1 MKLKHLC
8 MAIVAM
14 AAFTACSDDNN
25 EQPKPQPGEG
35 VGKFEGIVF
44 ATSIPNA
51 DGSSGAAY
59 LQGIPK
65 LTTNPVDNS
74 KGLPTGFGTAPIV
87 APSGSVY
94 SLPDYMGNS
103 RAVIVRYVP
112 NAKGEL
118 VEKGKLQ
125 ISAGAQACNVVE
137 VNAEKAYVS
146 CQGTGKIVVFNP
158 TTMKQVKEIDL
169 NSYAQKG
176 LNVAPAT
183 MIVRDADLFVGLSQ
197 RDAKWM
203 PTKASAELVV
213 IDTKTDEVKKHI
225 TNTTLGLSTAT
236 RPIDPKS
243 IFMDE
248 NKDIYV
254 NCIGSFGMN
263 PQLPGG
269 IIRIKNGS
277 TDIDP
282 DYSFKFNEVKV
293 EGLEGGYG
301 TFLGTVCYMA
311 KGKLYGYINA
321 PQLDPG
327 AKNMYLTI
335 AYCPVE
341 IDLYNKTITKI
352 EGVGYSN
359 PHACAVAKYGDKVV
373 FGVTNKTQSGFFSY
387 DPATKKAEGPI
398 LKVTGNPL
406 FFYNY
411 GVK

>member
-1 MKLKHLC
+1 MKMKQLC
-8 MAIVAM
+8 MAVVAM
-14 AAFTACSDDNN
+14 AAMSACGDDNK
-25 EQPKPQPGEG
+25 EQPTPQPGEG
-35 VGKFEGIVF
+35 GKFEGIVF

-65 LTTNPVDNS
+65 LTANTIDNS
-74 KGLPTGFGTAPIV
+74 KGRPTGFGTTPIV
-87 APSGSVY
+87 APSGNVY

-103 RAVIVRYVP
+103 RSAIVRYVP
-112 NAKGEL
+112 NANGEL
-118 VEKGKLQ
+118 VEKGKLELT
-125 ISAGAQACNVVE
+125 AGAQACNVVE

-169 NSYAQKG
+169 NAYAQAG
-176 LNVAPAT
+176 MNVAPSA

-213 IDTKTDEVKKHI
+213 IDTKTDVVKKHI

-236 RPIDPKS
+236 RPIDPQS

-248 NKDIYV
+248 NKDIYI

-263 PQLPGG
+263 SDFPGG
-269 IIRIKNGS
+269 IVRIKNG
-277 TDIDP
+277 TMEIDP
-282 DYSFKFNEVKV
+282 DYSFKFSEVKV
-293 EGLEGGYG
+293 SGLVGDYG
-301 TFLGTVCYMA
+301 KFLGTVCYMA
-311 KGKLYGYINA
+311 GGKLYAYINA
-321 PQLDPG
+321 PQLDPDS
-327 AKNMYLTI
+327 KNPYLTI

-352 EGVGYSN
+352 EGLGYSN
-359 PHACAVAKYGDKVV
+359 PHACAVAKYGNKVV
-373 FGVTNKTQSGFFSY
+373 YGLSNKTEHGFFSY
-387 DPATKKAEGPI
+387 DPATKKVEGPI

-406 FFYNY
+406 FFYSY
-411 GVK
+411 GAK

>member
-1 MKLKHLC
+1 MKMKQLC
-8 MAIVAM
+8 MAVVAM
-14 AAFTACSDDNN
+14 AAMSACGDDNK
-25 EQPKPQPGEG
+25 EQPTPQPGEG
-35 VGKFEGIVF
+35 GKFEGIVF

-65 LTTNPVDNS
+65 LTANTIDNS
-74 KGLPTGFGTAPIV
+74 KGRPTGFGTTPIV
-87 APSGSVY
+87 APSGNVY

-103 RAVIVRYVP
+103 RSAIVRYVP
-112 NAKGEL
+112 NANGEL
-118 VEKGKLQ
+118 VEKGKLELT
-125 ISAGAQACNVVE
+125 AGAQACNVVE

-169 NSYAQKG
+169 NAYAQAG
-176 LNVAPAT
+176 MNVAPSA

-213 IDTKTDEVKKHI
+213 IDTKTDVVKKHI

-236 RPIDPKS
+236 RPIDPQS

-248 NKDIYV
+248 NKDIYI

-263 PQLPGG
+263 SDFPGG
-269 IIRIKNGS
+269 IVRIKNG
-277 TDIDP
+277 TMEIDP
-282 DYSFKFNEVKV
+282 DYSFKFSEVKV
-293 EGLEGGYG
+293 SGLVGDYG
-301 TFLGTVCYMA
+301 KFLGTVCYMA
-311 KGKLYGYINA
+311 GGKLYAYINA
-321 PQLDPG
+321 PQLDPDS
-327 AKNMYLTI
+327 KNPYLTI

-341 IDLYNKTITKI
+341 VDLYNKTITKI
-352 EGVGYSN
+352 EGLGYSN
-359 PHACAVAKYGDKVV
+359 PHACAVAKYGNKVV
-373 FGVTNKTQSGFFSY
+373 YGLSNKTEHGFFSY
-387 DPATKKAEGPI
+387 DPATKKVEGPI

-406 FFYNY
+406 FFYSY
-411 GVK
+411 GAK

>member
-1 MKLKHLC
+1 MKMKQLC

-14 AAFTACSDDNN
+14 AAMSACGDDNK
-25 EQPKPQPGEG
+25 EQPTPQPGEG
-35 VGKFEGIVF
+35 GKFEGIVF

-65 LTTNPVDNS
+65 LTANTIDNS
-74 KGLPTGFGTAPIV
+74 KGRPTGFGTTPIV
-87 APSGSVY
+87 APSGNVY

-103 RAVIVRYVP
+103 RSAIVRYVP
-112 NAKGEL
+112 NANGEL
-118 VEKGKLQ
+118 VEKGKLELT
-125 ISAGAQACNVVE
+125 AGAQACNVVE

-169 NSYAQKG
+169 NAYAQAG
-176 LNVAPAT
+176 MNVAPSA

-213 IDTKTDEVKKHI
+213 IDTKTDVVKKHI

-236 RPIDPKS
+236 RPIDPQS

-248 NKDIYV
+248 NKDIYI

-263 PQLPGG
+263 SDFPGG
-269 IIRIKNGS
+269 IVRIKNG
-277 TDIDP
+277 TMEIDP
-282 DYSFKFNEVKV
+282 DYSFKFSEVKV
-293 EGLEGGYG
+293 SGLVGDYG
-301 TFLGTVCYMA
+301 KFLGTVCYMA
-311 KGKLYGYINA
+311 GGKLYAYINA
-321 PQLDPG
+321 PQLDPDS
-327 AKNMYLTI
+327 KNPYLTI

-352 EGVGYSN
+352 EGLGYSN
-359 PHACAVAKYGDKVV
+359 PHACAVAKYGNKVV
-373 FGVTNKTQSGFFSY
+373 YGLSNKTEHGFFSY
-387 DPATKKAEGPI
+387 DPATKKVEGPI

-406 FFYNY
+406 FFYSY
-411 GVK
+411 GAK

>member
-1 MKLKHLC
+1 MKLKQLC

-14 AAFTACSDDNN
+14 AAMSACGDDNK
-25 EQPKPQPGEG
+25 EQPTPQPGEG
-35 VGKFEGIVF
+35 GKFEGIVF
-44 ATSIPNA
+44 ATSITNA

-65 LTTNPVDNS
+65 LTANTIDNS
-74 KGLPTGFGTAPIV
+74 KGRPTGFGTTPIV
-87 APSGSVY
+87 APSGNVY

-103 RAVIVRYVP
+103 RSAIVRYVP
-112 NAKGEL
+112 NANGEL
-118 VEKGKLQ
+118 VEKGKLELT
-125 ISAGAQACNVVE
+125 AGAQACNVVE

-169 NSYAQKG
+169 NAYAQAG
-176 LNVAPAT
+176 MNVAPSA

-213 IDTKTDEVKKHI
+213 IDTKTDAVKKHI

-248 NKDIYV
+248 NKDIYI

-263 PQLPGG
+263 PEFPGG
-269 IIRIKNGS
+269 IVRIKNG
-277 TDIDP
+277 TMDIDP
-282 DYSFKFNEVKV
+282 DYLFKFSEVKV
-293 EGLEGGYG
+293 SGLVGDYG
-301 TFLGTVCYMA
+301 KFLGTVCYMA
-311 KGKLYGYINA
+311 GGKLYAYINA
-321 PQLDPG
+321 PQLDPDS
-327 AKNMYLTI
+327 KNPYLTI

-341 IDLYNKTITKI
+341 VDLYNKTITKI
-352 EGVGYSN
+352 EGLGYSN
-359 PHACAVAKYGDKVV
+359 PHACAVAKYGNKVV
-373 FGVTNKTQSGFFSY
+373 YGLSNKTEHGFFSY
-387 DPATKKAEGPI
+387 DPATKKVEGPI

-406 FFYNY
+406 FFYSY

>member
-1 MKLKHLC
+1 MKMKQLC

-14 AAFTACSDDNN
+14 AAMAACGDDNK
-25 EQPKPQPGEG
+25 EQPTPQPGEG
-35 VGKFEGIVF
+35 GKFEGIVF

-65 LTTNPVDNS
+65 LTANTIDNS
-74 KGLPTGFGTAPIV
+74 KGRPTGFGTTPIV
-87 APSGSVY
+87 APSGNVY

-103 RAVIVRYVP
+103 RSAIVRYVP
-112 NAKGEL
+112 NANGEL
-118 VEKGKLQ
+118 VEKGKLELT
-125 ISAGAQACNVVE
+125 AGAQACNVVE

-169 NSYAQKG
+169 NAYAQAG
-176 LNVAPAT
+176 MNVAPSA

-213 IDTKTDEVKKHI
+213 IDTKTDVVKKHI

-236 RPIDPKS
+236 RPIDPQS

-248 NKDIYV
+248 NKDIYI

-263 PQLPGG
+263 SDFPGG
-269 IIRIKNGS
+269 IVRIKNG
-277 TDIDP
+277 TMEIDP
-282 DYSFKFNEVKV
+282 DYSFKFSEVKV
-293 EGLEGGYG
+293 SGLVGDYG
-301 TFLGTVCYMA
+301 KFLGTVCYMA
-311 KGKLYGYINA
+311 GGKLYAYINA
-321 PQLDPG
+321 PQLDPDS
-327 AKNMYLTI
+327 KNPYLTI

-352 EGVGYSN
+352 EGLGYSN
-359 PHACAVAKYGDKVV
+359 PHACAVAKYGNKVV
-373 FGVTNKTQSGFFSY
+373 YGLSNKTEHGFFSY
-387 DPATKKAEGPI
+387 DPATKKVEGPI

-406 FFYNY
+406 FFYSY
-411 GVK
+411 GAK

>member
-1 MKLKHLC
+1 MKMKQLC

-14 AAFTACSDDNN
+14 AAMSACGDDNK
-25 EQPKPQPGEG
+25 EQPTPQPGEG
-35 VGKFEGIVF
+35 GKFEGIVF

-65 LTTNPVDNS
+65 LTANTIDNS
-74 KGLPTGFGTAPIV
+74 KGRPTGFGTTPIV
-87 APSGSVY
+87 APCGNVY

-103 RAVIVRYVP
+103 RSAIVRYVP
-112 NAKGEL
+112 NANGEL
-118 VEKGKLQ
+118 VEKGKLELT
-125 ISAGAQACNVVE
+125 AGAQACNVVE

-169 NSYAQKG
+169 NAYAQAG
-176 LNVAPAT
+176 MNVAPSA

-213 IDTKTDEVKKHI
+213 IDTKTDAVKKHI

-236 RPIDPKS
+236 RPIDPQS

-254 NCIGSFGMN
+254 NCIGSFGMDSDF
-263 PQLPGG
+263 PGG
-269 IIRIKNGS
+269 IVRIKNG
-277 TDIDP
+277 TMEIDP
-282 DYSFKFNEVKV
+282 DYSFKFSEVKV
-293 EGLEGGYG
+293 LGLVGDYG
-301 TFLGTVCYMA
+301 KFLGTVCYMA
-311 KGKLYGYINA
+311 GGKLYAYINA
-321 PQLDPG
+321 PQLDPDS
-327 AKNMYLTI
+327 KNPYLTI

-341 IDLYNKTITKI
+341 VDLYNKTITKI
-352 EGVGYSN
+352 EGLGYSN
-359 PHACAVAKYGDKVV
+359 PHACAVAKYGNKVV
-373 FGVTNKTQSGFFSY
+373 YGLSNKTEHGFFSY
-387 DPATKKAEGPI
+387 DPATKKVEGPI

-406 FFYNY
+406 FFYSY
-411 GVK
+411 GAK

>member
-1 MKLKHLC
+1 

-14 AAFTACSDDNN
+14 AAMSACGDDNK
-25 EQPKPQPGEG
+25 EQPTPQPGEG
-35 VGKFEGIVF
+35 GKFEGIVF

-65 LTTNPVDNS
+65 LTANTIDNS
-74 KGLPTGFGTAPIV
+74 KGRPTGFGTTPIV
-87 APSGSVY
+87 APSGNVY

-103 RAVIVRYVP
+103 RSAIVRYVP
-112 NAKGEL
+112 NANGEL
-118 VEKGKLQ
+118 VEKGKLELT
-125 ISAGAQACNVVE
+125 AGAQACNVVE

-169 NSYAQKG
+169 NAYAQAG
-176 LNVAPAT
+176 MNVAPSA

-213 IDTKTDEVKKHI
+213 IDTKTDVVKKHI

-254 NCIGSFGMN
+254 NCIGSFGLN
-263 PQLPGG
+263 SDFPGG
-269 IIRIKNGS
+269 IVRIKNG
-277 TDIDP
+277 TMEIDP

-293 EGLEGGYG
+293 SGLVGDYG
-301 TFLGTVCYMA
+301 KFLGTVCYMA
-311 KGKLYGYINA
+311 GGKLYAYINA
-321 PQLDPG
+321 PQLDPDS
-327 AKNMYLTI
+327 KNPYLTI

-341 IDLYNKTITKI
+341 VDLYNKTITKI
-352 EGVGYSN
+352 EGLGYSN
-359 PHACAVAKYGDKVV
+359 PHACAVAKYGNKVV
-373 FGVTNKTQSGFFSY
+373 YGLSNKTEHGFFSY
-387 DPATKKAEGPI
+387 DPATKKVEGPI

-406 FFYNY
+406 FFYSY
-411 GVK
+411 GAK

>member
-1 MKLKHLC
+1 MKLKQLC

-14 AAFTACSDDNN
+14 AAMSACGDDNK
-25 EQPKPQPGEG
+25 EQPTPQPGEG
-35 VGKFEGIVF
+35 GKFEGIVF
-44 ATSIPNA
+44 ATSITNA

-65 LTTNPVDNS
+65 LTANTIDNS
-74 KGLPTGFGTAPIV
+74 KGRPTGFGTTPIV
-87 APSGSVY
+87 APSGNVY

-103 RAVIVRYVP
+103 RSAIVRYVP
-112 NAKGEL
+112 NANGEL
-118 VEKGKLQ
+118 VEKGKLELT
-125 ISAGAQACNVVE
+125 AGAQACNVVE

-169 NSYAQKG
+169 NAYAQAG
-176 LNVAPAT
+176 MNVAPSA

-213 IDTKTDEVKKHI
+213 IDTKTDVVKKHI

-248 NKDIYV
+248 NKDIYI

-263 PQLPGG
+263 PEFPGG
-269 IIRIKNGS
+269 IIRIKNG
-277 TDIDP
+277 TMEIDP
-282 DYSFKFNEVKV
+282 DYSFKFSEVKV
-293 EGLEGGYG
+293 SGLVGDYG
-301 TFLGTVCYMA
+301 KFLGTVCYMA
-311 KGKLYGYINA
+311 GGKLYAYINA
-321 PQLDPG
+321 PQLDPDS
-327 AKNMYLTI
+327 KNPYLTI

-341 IDLYNKTITKI
+341 VDLYNKTITKI
-352 EGVGYSN
+352 EGLGYSN
-359 PHACAVAKYGDKVV
+359 PHACAVAKYGNKVV
-373 FGVTNKTQSGFFSY
+373 YGLSNKTEHGFFSY
-387 DPATKKAEGPI
+387 DPATKKVEGPI

-406 FFYNY
+406 FFYSY
-411 GVK
+411 GAK

>member
-25 EQPKPQPGEG
+25 EQPKPQPDEG

-74 KGLPTGFGTAPIV
+74 KGLPTGFGTTPIV

-103 RAVIVRYVP
+103 RAAIVRYVP

-137 VNAEKAYVS
+137 ANADKAYVS

-197 RDAKWM
+197 RDANWM

-254 NCIGSFGMN
+254 NCIGGFGMN

-301 TFLGTVCYMA
+301 TFLGTVCYMT
-311 KGKLYGYINA
+311 KGKLYAYINA
-321 PQLDPG
+321 PQLDPN
-327 AKNMYLTI
+327 AKNPYLTI

-387 DPATKKAEGPI
+387 DPVTKKAEGPI

>member
-1 MKLKHLC
+1 MKMKQLC

-14 AAFTACSDDNN
+14 AAMSACGDDNK
-25 EQPKPQPGEG
+25 EQPTPQPGEG
-35 VGKFEGIVF
+35 GKFEGIVF

-65 LTTNPVDNS
+65 LTANTIDNS
-74 KGLPTGFGTAPIV
+74 KGRPTGFGTTPII
-87 APSGSVY
+87 APSGNVY

-103 RAVIVRYVP
+103 RSAIVRYVP
-112 NAKGEL
+112 NANGEL
-118 VEKGKLQ
+118 VEKGKLELT
-125 ISAGAQACNVVE
+125 AGAQACNVVE

-169 NSYAQKG
+169 NAYAQAG
-176 LNVAPAT
+176 MNVAPSA

-213 IDTKTDEVKKHI
+213 IDTKTDAVKKHI
-225 TNTTLGLSTAT
+225 VNTTLGLSTAT

-263 PQLPGG
+263 PEFPGG
-269 IIRIKNGS
+269 IIRIKNG
-277 TDIDP
+277 TMEIDP
-282 DYSFKFNEVKV
+282 DYSFKFSEVKV
-293 EGLEGGYG
+293 SGLVGDYG
-301 TFLGTVCYMA
+301 KFLGTVCYMA
-311 KGKLYGYINA
+311 GGKLYAYINA
-321 PQLDPG
+321 PQLDPDS
-327 AKNMYLTI
+327 KNPYLTI

-341 IDLYNKTITKI
+341 VDLYNKTITKI
-352 EGVGYSN
+352 EGLGYSN
-359 PHACAVAKYGDKVV
+359 PHACAVAKYGNKVV
-373 FGVTNKTQSGFFSY
+373 YGLSNKTEHGFFSY
-387 DPATKKAEGPI
+387 DPATKKVEGPI

-406 FFYNY
+406 FFYSY
-411 GVK
+411 GAK

>member
-1 MKLKHLC
+1 
-8 MAIVAM
+8 M
-14 AAFTACSDDNN
+14 AAMSACGDDNK
-25 EQPKPQPGEG
+25 EQPTPQPGEG
-35 VGKFEGIVF
+35 GKFEGIVF

-65 LTTNPVDNS
+65 LTANTIDNS
-74 KGLPTGFGTAPIV
+74 KGRPTGFGTTPIV
-87 APSGSVY
+87 APSGNVY

-103 RAVIVRYVP
+103 RSAIVRYVP
-112 NAKGEL
+112 NANGEL
-118 VEKGKLQ
+118 VEKGKLELT
-125 ISAGAQACNVVE
+125 AGAQACNVVE

-169 NSYAQKG
+169 NAYAQAG
-176 LNVAPAT
+176 MNVAPSA

-213 IDTKTDEVKKHI
+213 IDTKTDVVKKHI

-236 RPIDPKS
+236 RPIDPQS

-254 NCIGSFGMN
+254 NCIGSFGMDSDF
-263 PQLPGG
+263 PGG
-269 IIRIKNGS
+269 IVRIKNG
-277 TDIDP
+277 TMEIDP
-282 DYSFKFNEVKV
+282 DYSFKFSEVKV
-293 EGLEGGYG
+293 SGLVGDYG
-301 TFLGTVCYMA
+301 KFLGTVCYMA
-311 KGKLYGYINA
+311 GGKLYAYINA
-321 PQLDPG
+321 PQLDPDS
-327 AKNMYLTI
+327 KNPYLTI

-341 IDLYNKTITKI
+341 VDLYNKTITKI
-352 EGVGYSN
+352 EGLGYSN
-359 PHACAVAKYGDKVV
+359 PHACAVAKYGNKVV
-373 FGVTNKTQSGFFSY
+373 YGLSNKTEHGFFSY
-387 DPATKKAEGPI
+387 DPATKKVEGPI

-406 FFYNY
+406 FFYSY
-411 GVK
+411 GAK

>member
-1 MKLKHLC
+1 
-8 MAIVAM
+8 M
-14 AAFTACSDDNN
+14 AAMSACGDDNK
-25 EQPKPQPGEG
+25 EQPTPQPGEG
-35 VGKFEGIVF
+35 GKFEGIVF

-65 LTTNPVDNS
+65 LTANTIDNS
-74 KGLPTGFGTAPIV
+74 KGRPTGFGTTPIV
-87 APSGSVY
+87 APSGNVY

-103 RAVIVRYVP
+103 RSAIVRYVP
-112 NAKGEL
+112 NANGEL
-118 VEKGKLQ
+118 VEKGKLELT
-125 ISAGAQACNVVE
+125 AGAQACNVVE

-169 NSYAQKG
+169 NAYAQAG
-176 LNVAPAT
+176 MNVAPSA

-213 IDTKTDEVKKHI
+213 IDTKTDVVKKHI

-236 RPIDPKS
+236 RPIDPQS

-248 NKDIYV
+248 NKDIYI

-263 PQLPGG
+263 SDFPGG
-269 IIRIKNGS
+269 IVRIKNG
-277 TDIDP
+277 TMEIDP
-282 DYSFKFNEVKV
+282 DYSFKFSEVKV
-293 EGLEGGYG
+293 SGLVGDYG
-301 TFLGTVCYMA
+301 KFLGTVCYMA
-311 KGKLYGYINA
+311 GGKLYAYINA
-321 PQLDPG
+321 PQLDPDS
-327 AKNMYLTI
+327 KNPYLTI

-352 EGVGYSN
+352 EGLGYSN
-359 PHACAVAKYGDKVV
+359 PHACAVAKYGNKVV
-373 FGVTNKTQSGFFSY
+373 YGLSNKTEHGFFSY
-387 DPATKKAEGPI
+387 DPATKKVEGPI

-406 FFYNY
+406 FFYSY
-411 GVK
+411 GAK

>member
-1 MKLKHLC
+1 
-8 MAIVAM
+8 MAAM
-14 AAFTACSDDNN
+14 AACGDDNK
-25 EQPKPQPGEG
+25 EQPTPQPGEG
-35 VGKFEGIVF
+35 GKFEGIVF

-65 LTTNPVDNS
+65 LTANTIDNS
-74 KGLPTGFGTAPIV
+74 KGRPTGFGTTPIV
-87 APSGSVY
+87 APSGNVY

-103 RAVIVRYVP
+103 RSAIVRYVP
-112 NAKGEL
+112 NANGEL
-118 VEKGKLQ
+118 VEKGKLELT
-125 ISAGAQACNVVE
+125 AGAQACNVVE

-169 NSYAQKG
+169 NAYAQAG
-176 LNVAPAT
+176 MNVAPSA

-213 IDTKTDEVKKHI
+213 IDTKTDVVKKHI

-236 RPIDPKS
+236 RPIDPQS

-248 NKDIYV
+248 NKDIYI

-263 PQLPGG
+263 SDFPGG
-269 IIRIKNGS
+269 IVRIKNG
-277 TDIDP
+277 TMEIDP
-282 DYSFKFNEVKV
+282 DYSFKFSEVKV
-293 EGLEGGYG
+293 SGLVGDYG
-301 TFLGTVCYMA
+301 KFLGTVCYMA
-311 KGKLYGYINA
+311 GGKLYAYINA
-321 PQLDPG
+321 PQLDPDS
-327 AKNMYLTI
+327 KNPYLTI

-352 EGVGYSN
+352 EGLGYSN
-359 PHACAVAKYGDKVV
+359 PHACAVAKYGNKVV
-373 FGVTNKTQSGFFSY
+373 YGLSNKTEHGFFSY
-387 DPATKKAEGPI
+387 DPATKKVEGPI

-406 FFYNY
+406 FFYSY
-411 GVK
+411 GAK

>member
-1 MKLKHLC
+1 MKMKQLC
-8 MAIVAM
+8 MAIIAM
-14 AAFTACSDDNN
+14 AAMAACGDDNK
-25 EQPKPQPGEG
+25 EQPTPQPGEG
-35 VGKFEGIVF
+35 GKFEGIVF

-65 LTTNPVDNS
+65 LTANTIDNS
-74 KGLPTGFGTAPIV
+74 KGRPTGFGTTPII
-87 APSGSVY
+87 APSGNVY

-103 RAVIVRYVP
+103 RSAIVRYVP
-112 NAKGEL
+112 NANGEL
-118 VEKGKLQ
+118 VEKGKLELT
-125 ISAGAQACNVVE
+125 AGAQACNVVE

-169 NSYAQKG
+169 NAYAQAG
-176 LNVAPAT
+176 MNVAPSA

-213 IDTKTDEVKKHI
+213 IDTKTDAVKKHI
-225 TNTTLGLSTAT
+225 VNTTLGLSTAT

-263 PQLPGG
+263 PEFPGG
-269 IIRIKNGS
+269 IIRIKNG
-277 TDIDP
+277 TMEIDP
-282 DYSFKFNEVKV
+282 DYSFKFSEVKV
-293 EGLEGGYG
+293 SGLVGDYG
-301 TFLGTVCYMA
+301 KFLGTVCYMA
-311 KGKLYGYINA
+311 GGKLYAYINA
-321 PQLDPG
+321 PQLDPDS
-327 AKNMYLTI
+327 KNPYLTI

-341 IDLYNKTITKI
+341 VDLYNKTITKI
-352 EGVGYSN
+352 EGLGYSN
-359 PHACAVAKYGDKVV
+359 PHACAVAKYGNKVV
-373 FGVTNKTQSGFFSY
+373 YGLSNKTEHGFFSY
-387 DPATKKAEGPI
+387 DPATKKVEGPI

-406 FFYNY
+406 FFYSY
-411 GVK
+411 GAK

>member
-1 MKLKHLC
+1 MKMKQLC

-14 AAFTACSDDNN
+14 AAMSACGDDNK
-25 EQPKPQPGEG
+25 EQPTPQPGEG
-35 VGKFEGIVF
+35 GKFEGIVF

-65 LTTNPVDNS
+65 LTANTIDNS
-74 KGLPTGFGTAPIV
+74 KGRPTGFGTTPIV
-87 APSGSVY
+87 APSGNVY

-103 RAVIVRYVP
+103 RSAIVRYVP
-112 NAKGEL
+112 NANGEL
-118 VEKGKLQ
+118 VEKGKLELT
-125 ISAGAQACNVVE
+125 AGAQACNVVE

-169 NSYAQKG
+169 NAYAQAG
-176 LNVAPAT
+176 MNVAPSA

-213 IDTKTDEVKKHI
+213 IDTKTDVVKKHI

-236 RPIDPKS
+236 RPIDPQS

-254 NCIGSFGMN
+254 NCIGSFGMDSDF
-263 PQLPGG
+263 PGG
-269 IIRIKNGS
+269 IVRIKNG
-277 TDIDP
+277 TMDIDP
-282 DYSFKFNEVKV
+282 DYLFKFSEVKV
-293 EGLEGGYG
+293 SGLVGDYG
-301 TFLGTVCYMA
+301 KFLGTVCYMA
-311 KGKLYGYINA
+311 GGKLYAYINA
-321 PQLDPG
+321 PQLDPDS
-327 AKNMYLTI
+327 KNPYLTI

-341 IDLYNKTITKI
+341 VDLYNKTITKI
-352 EGVGYSN
+352 EGLGYSN

-373 FGVTNKTQSGFFSY
+373 YGLSNKTEHGFFSY
-387 DPATKKAEGPI
+387 DPATKKVEGPI

-406 FFYNY
+406 FFYSY
-411 GVK
+411 GAK

>member
-1 MKLKHLC
+1 MKMKQLC

-14 AAFTACSDDNN
+14 AAMAACGDDNK
-25 EQPKPQPGEG
+25 EQPTPQPGEG
-35 VGKFEGIVF
+35 GKFEGIVF

-65 LTTNPVDNS
+65 LTANTIDNS
-74 KGLPTGFGTAPIV
+74 KGRPTGFGTTPIV
-87 APSGSVY
+87 APSGNVY

-103 RAVIVRYVP
+103 RSAIVRYVP
-112 NAKGEL
+112 NANGEL
-118 VEKGKLQ
+118 VEKGKLELT
-125 ISAGAQACNVVE
+125 AGAQACNVVE

-169 NSYAQKG
+169 NAYAQAG
-176 LNVAPAT
+176 MNVAPSA

-213 IDTKTDEVKKHI
+213 IDTKTDVVKKHI

-236 RPIDPKS
+236 RPIDPQS

-254 NCIGSFGMN
+254 NCIGSFGMDSDF
-263 PQLPGG
+263 PGG
-269 IIRIKNGS
+269 IVRIKNG
-277 TDIDP
+277 TMEIDP
-282 DYSFKFNEVKV
+282 DYSFEFSEVKV
-293 EGLEGGYG
+293 SGLVGDYG
-301 TFLGTVCYMA
+301 KFLGTVCYMA
-311 KGKLYGYINA
+311 GGKLYAYINA
-321 PQLDPG
+321 PQLDPDS
-327 AKNMYLTI
+327 KNPYLTI

-341 IDLYNKTITKI
+341 VDLYNKTITKI
-352 EGVGYSN
+352 EGLGYSN
-359 PHACAVAKYGDKVV
+359 PHACAVAKYGNKVV
-373 FGVTNKTQSGFFSY
+373 YGLSNKTEHGFFSY
-387 DPATKKAEGPI
+387 DPATKKVEGPI

-406 FFYNY
+406 FFYSY
-411 GVK
+411 GAK

>member
-1 MKLKHLC
+1 MKLKQLC

-14 AAFTACSDDNN
+14 AAMSACGDDNK
-25 EQPKPQPGEG
+25 EQPTPQPGEG
-35 VGKFEGIVF
+35 GKFEGIVF

-65 LTTNPVDNS
+65 LTANPVDNS

-87 APSGSVY
+87 TPSGSVY

-103 RAVIVRYVP
+103 RAAIVRYVP

-137 VNAEKAYVS
+137 VNAEKAYAS

-158 TTMKQVKEIDL
+158 TTMKEVKEIDL
-169 NSYAQKG
+169 NAYAQAG
-176 LNVAPAT
+176 MNVAPSA

-213 IDTKTDEVKKHI
+213 IDTKTDAVKKHI
-225 TNTTLGLSTAT
+225 VNETLGLSTAT

-248 NKDIYV
+248 NKDIYI

-263 PQLPGG
+263 PNFPGG
-269 IIRIKNGS
+269 IIRIKNG
-277 TDIDP
+277 TMEIDP
-282 DYSFKFNEVKV
+282 DYSFKFSEVKV
-293 EGLEGGYG
+293 SGLVGDYG
-301 TFLGTVCYMA
+301 KFLGTVCYMA
-311 KGKLYGYINA
+311 GGKLYAYINA
-321 PQLDPG
+321 PQLDPN
-327 AKNMYLTI
+327 AKNPYLTI

-352 EGVGYSN
+352 EGLGYSN
-359 PHACAVAKYGDKVV
+359 PHACAVAKYGNKVV
-373 FGVTNKTQSGFFSY
+373 YGLSNTTEHGFFSY
-387 DPATKKAEGPI
+387 DPATKKVEGPI

-406 FFYNY
+406 FFYSY
-411 GVK
+411 GAK

>member
-1 MKLKHLC
+1 MKMKQLC

-14 AAFTACSDDNN
+14 AAMSACGDDNK
-25 EQPKPQPGEG
+25 EQPTPQPGEG
-35 VGKFEGIVF
+35 GKFEGIVF

-65 LTTNPVDNS
+65 LTANTIDNS
-74 KGLPTGFGTAPIV
+74 KGRPTGFGTTPIV
-87 APSGSVY
+87 APSGNVY

-103 RAVIVRYVP
+103 RSAIVRYVP
-112 NAKGEL
+112 NANGEL
-118 VEKGKLQ
+118 VEKGKLELT
-125 ISAGAQACNVVE
+125 AGAQACNVVE
-137 VNAEKAYVS
+137 VNAEKAYAS

-158 TTMKQVKEIDL
+158 TTMKEVKEIDL
-169 NSYAQKG
+169 NAYAQAG
-176 LNVAPAT
+176 MNVAPSA

-213 IDTKTDEVKKHI
+213 IDTKTDAVKKHI

-248 NKDIYV
+248 NKDIYI

-263 PQLPGG
+263 PEFPGG
-269 IIRIKNGS
+269 IIRIKNG
-277 TDIDP
+277 TMEIDP
-282 DYSFKFNEVKV
+282 DYSFKFSEVKV
-293 EGLEGGYG
+293 SGLVGDYG
-301 TFLGTVCYMA
+301 KFLGTVCYMA
-311 KGKLYGYINA
+311 GGKLYAYINA
-321 PQLDPG
+321 PQLDPDS
-327 AKNMYLTI
+327 KNPYLTI

-341 IDLYNKTITKI
+341 VDLYNKTITKI
-352 EGVGYSN
+352 EGLGYSN
-359 PHACAVAKYGDKVV
+359 PHACAVAKYGNKVV
-373 FGVTNKTQSGFFSY
+373 YGLSNKTEHGFFSY
-387 DPATKKAEGPI
+387 DPATKKVEGPI

-406 FFYNY
+406 FFYSY
-411 GVK
+411 GAK

>member
-1 MKLKHLC
+1 MKLKQLC

-14 AAFTACSDDNN
+14 AAMSACGDDNK
-25 EQPKPQPGEG
+25 EQPTPQPGEG
-35 VGKFEGIVF
+35 GKFEGIVF
-44 ATSIPNA
+44 ATSITNA
-51 DGSSGAAY
+51 EGSSGAAY

-65 LTTNPVDNS
+65 LTANTIDNS
-74 KGLPTGFGTAPIV
+74 KGRPTGFGTTPIV
-87 APSGSVY
+87 APSGNVY

-103 RAVIVRYVP
+103 RSAIVRYVP
-112 NAKGEL
+112 NANGEL
-118 VEKGKLQ
+118 VEKGKLELT
-125 ISAGAQACNVVE
+125 AGAQACNVVE
-137 VNAEKAYVS
+137 VNAEKAYAS

-158 TTMKQVKEIDL
+158 TTMKEVKEIDL
-169 NSYAQKG
+169 NAYAQAG
-176 LNVAPAT
+176 MNVAPSA

-213 IDTKTDEVKKHI
+213 IDTKTDVVKKHI

-248 NKDIYV
+248 NKDIYI

-293 EGLEGGYG
+293 SGLVGDYG
-301 TFLGTVCYMA
+301 KFLGTVCYMA
-311 KGKLYGYINA
+311 GGKLYAYINA
-321 PQLDPG
+321 PQLDPDS
-327 AKNMYLTI
+327 KNPYLTI

-341 IDLYNKTITKI
+341 VDLYNKTITKI
-352 EGVGYSN
+352 EGLGYSN
-359 PHACAVAKYGDKVV
+359 PHACAVAKYGNKVV
-373 FGVTNKTQSGFFSY
+373 YGLSNTTEHGFFSY

-398 LKVTGNPL
+398 LKVTGNPI
-406 FFYNY
+406 FFYSY
-411 GVK
+411 GAK

>member
-1 MKLKHLC
+1 
-8 MAIVAM
+8 M

-25 EQPKPQPGEG
+25 EQPKPQPDEG

-65 LTTNPVDNS
+65 LTNNPVDNS
-74 KGLPTGFGTAPIV
+74 KGLPTGFGTTPIV
-87 APSGSVY
+87 TPSGSVY

-103 RAVIVRYVP
+103 RAAIVRYVP

-137 VNAEKAYVS
+137 ANADKAYVS

-197 RDAKWM
+197 RDANWM

-254 NCIGSFGMN
+254 NCIGGFGMN

-311 KGKLYGYINA
+311 KGKLYAYINA
-321 PQLDPG
+321 PQLDPN
-327 AKNMYLTI
+327 AKNPYLTI

-387 DPATKKAEGPI
+387 DPVTKKAEGPI

>member
-1 MKLKHLC
+1 

-14 AAFTACSDDNN
+14 AAMSACGDDNK
-25 EQPKPQPGEG
+25 EQPTPQPGEG
-35 VGKFEGIVF
+35 GKFEGIVF

-65 LTTNPVDNS
+65 LTANTIDNS
-74 KGLPTGFGTAPIV
+74 KGRPTGFGTTPIV
-87 APSGSVY
+87 APSGNVY

-103 RAVIVRYVP
+103 RSAIVRYVP
-112 NAKGEL
+112 NANGEL
-118 VEKGKLQ
+118 VEKGKLELT
-125 ISAGAQACNVVE
+125 AGAQACNVVE

-169 NSYAQKG
+169 NAYAQAG
-176 LNVAPAT
+176 MNVAPSA

-213 IDTKTDEVKKHI
+213 IDTKTDVVKKHI

-236 RPIDPKS
+236 RPIDPQS

-248 NKDIYV
+248 NKDIYI

-263 PQLPGG
+263 SDFPGG
-269 IIRIKNGS
+269 IVRIKNG
-277 TDIDP
+277 TMEIDP
-282 DYSFKFNEVKV
+282 DYSFKFSEVKV
-293 EGLEGGYG
+293 SGLVGDYG
-301 TFLGTVCYMA
+301 KFLGTVCYMA
-311 KGKLYGYINA
+311 GGKLYAYINA
-321 PQLDPG
+321 PQLDPDS
-327 AKNMYLTI
+327 KNPYLTI

-352 EGVGYSN
+352 EGLGYSN
-359 PHACAVAKYGDKVV
+359 PHACAVAKYGNKVV
-373 FGVTNKTQSGFFSY
+373 YGLSNKTEHGFFSY
-387 DPATKKAEGPI
+387 DPATKKVEGPI

-406 FFYNY
+406 FFYSY
-411 GVK
+411 GAK

>member
-1 MKLKHLC
+1 MKMKQLC
-8 MAIVAM
+8 MAVVAM
-14 AAFTACSDDNN
+14 AAMSACGDDNK
-25 EQPKPQPGEG
+25 EQPTPQPGEG
-35 VGKFEGIVF
+35 GKFEGIVF

-65 LTTNPVDNS
+65 LTANTIDNS
-74 KGLPTGFGTAPIV
+74 KGRPTGFGTTPIV
-87 APSGSVY
+87 APSGNVY

-103 RAVIVRYVP
+103 RSAIVRYVP
-112 NAKGEL
+112 NANGEL
-118 VEKGKLQ
+118 VEKGKLELT
-125 ISAGAQACNVVE
+125 AGAQACNVVE

-169 NSYAQKG
+169 NAYAQAG
-176 LNVAPAT
+176 MNVAPSA

-213 IDTKTDEVKKHI
+213 IDTKTDAVKKHI
-225 TNTTLGLSTAT
+225 VNTTLGLSTAT

-254 NCIGSFGMN
+254 NCIGSFGLN
-263 PQLPGG
+263 SDFPGG
-269 IIRIKNGS
+269 IVRIKNG
-277 TDIDP
+277 TMEIDP
-282 DYSFKFNEVKV
+282 DYSFKFSEVKV
-293 EGLEGGYG
+293 SGLVGDYG
-301 TFLGTVCYMA
+301 KFLGTVCYMA
-311 KGKLYGYINA
+311 GGKLYAYINA
-321 PQLDPG
+321 PQLDPDS
-327 AKNMYLTI
+327 KNPYLTI

-341 IDLYNKTITKI
+341 VDLYNKTITKI
-352 EGVGYSN
+352 EGLGYSN
-359 PHACAVAKYGDKVV
+359 PHACAVAKYGNKVV
-373 FGVTNKTQSGFFSY
+373 YGLSNKTEHGFFSY
-387 DPATKKAEGPI
+387 DPATKKVEGPI

-406 FFYNY
+406 FFYSY
-411 GVK
+411 GAK

>member
-25 EQPKPQPGEG
+25 EQPKPQPDEG

-65 LTTNPVDNS
+65 LTTNRVDNS
-74 KGLPTGFGTAPIV
+74 KGLPTGFGTTPIV

-103 RAVIVRYVP
+103 RAAIVRYVP

-137 VNAEKAYVS
+137 ANADKAYVS

-197 RDAKWM
+197 RDANWM

-254 NCIGSFGMN
+254 NCIGGFGMN

-311 KGKLYGYINA
+311 KGKLYAYINA
-321 PQLDPG
+321 PQLDPN
-327 AKNMYLTI
+327 AKNPYLTI

-387 DPATKKAEGPI
+387 DPVTKKAEGPI

>member
-1 MKLKHLC
+1 
-8 MAIVAM
+8 M
-14 AAFTACSDDNN
+14 AAMSACGDDNK
-25 EQPKPQPGEG
+25 EQPTPQPGEG
-35 VGKFEGIVF
+35 GKFEGIVF

-65 LTTNPVDNS
+65 LTANTIDNS
-74 KGLPTGFGTAPIV
+74 KGRPTGFGTTPIV
-87 APSGSVY
+87 APSGNVY

-103 RAVIVRYVP
+103 RSAIVRYVP
-112 NAKGEL
+112 NANGEL
-118 VEKGKLQ
+118 VEKGKLELT
-125 ISAGAQACNVVE
+125 AGAQACNVVE

-158 TTMKQVKEIDL
+158 TTMKQLKEIDL
-169 NSYAQKG
+169 NKYAQTG
-176 LNVAPAT
+176 MNVAPAS

-197 RDAKWM
+197 RDANWM
-203 PTKASAELVV
+203 PTKANVELVV
-213 IDTKTDEVKKHI
+213 VDTKTDAVKKHI

-248 NKDIYV
+248 NKDIYI

-263 PQLPGG
+263 PDFPGG
-269 IIRIKNGS
+269 IVRIKNG
-277 TDIDP
+277 TMEIDP
-282 DYSFKFNEVKV
+282 DYSFKFSEVKV
-293 EGLEGGYG
+293 SGLVGDYG
-301 TFLGTVCYMA
+301 KILGTVCYMA
-311 KGKLYGYINA
+311 AGKLYAYINA

-327 AKNMYLTI
+327 AANPYLTI

-352 EGVGYSN
+352 EGLGYSN

-373 FGVTNKTQSGFFSY
+373 YGLSNKTKRGFFSY
-387 DPATKKAEGPI
+387 DPATKKVEGPI

-406 FFYNY
+406 FL
-411 GVK
+411 

>member
-74 KGLPTGFGTAPIV
+74 KGLPTGFGTTPIV

-103 RAVIVRYVP
+103 RAAIVRYVP

-137 VNAEKAYVS
+137 ANAEKAYVS

-169 NSYAQKG
+169 NAYAQAG
-176 LNVAPAT
+176 MNVAPSA

-197 RDAKWM
+197 RDANWM
-203 PTKASAELVV
+203 PKKASAELVV

-254 NCIGSFGMN
+254 NCIGSFGLN
-263 PQLPGG
+263 SDFPGG
-269 IIRIKNGS
+269 IVRIKNG
-277 TDIDP
+277 TMEIDP

-293 EGLEGGYG
+293 SGLVGDYG
-301 TFLGTVCYMA
+301 KFLGTVCYMA
-311 KGKLYGYINA
+311 GGKLYAYINA
-321 PQLDPG
+321 PQLDPDS
-327 AKNMYLTI
+327 KNPYLTI

-341 IDLYNKTITKI
+341 VDLYNKTITKI
-352 EGVGYSN
+352 EGLGYSN
-359 PHACAVAKYGDKVV
+359 PHACAVAKYGNKVV
-373 FGVTNKTQSGFFSY
+373 YGLSNKTRHGFFSY
-387 DPATKKAEGPI
+387 DPATKKVEGPI

-406 FFYNY
+406 FFYSY
-411 GVK
+411 GAK

>member
-1 MKLKHLC
+1 

-14 AAFTACSDDNN
+14 AAMSACGDDNK
-25 EQPKPQPGEG
+25 EQPTPQPGEG
-35 VGKFEGIVF
+35 GKFEGIVF

-65 LTTNPVDNS
+65 LTANTIDNS
-74 KGLPTGFGTAPIV
+74 KGRPTGFGTTPIV
-87 APSGSVY
+87 APSGNVY

-103 RAVIVRYVP
+103 RSAIVRYVP
-112 NAKGEL
+112 NANGEL
-118 VEKGKLQ
+118 VEKGKLELT
-125 ISAGAQACNVVE
+125 AGAQACNVVE

-169 NSYAQKG
+169 NAYAQAG
-176 LNVAPAT
+176 MNVAPSA

-213 IDTKTDEVKKHI
+213 IDTKTDAVKKHI
-225 TNTTLGLSTAT
+225 VNTTLGLSTAT

-263 PQLPGG
+263 PEFPGG
-269 IIRIKNGS
+269 IIRIKNG
-277 TDIDP
+277 TMEIDP
-282 DYSFKFNEVKV
+282 DYSFKFSEVKV
-293 EGLEGGYG
+293 SGLVGDYG
-301 TFLGTVCYMA
+301 KFLGTVCYMA
-311 KGKLYGYINA
+311 GGKLYAYINA
-321 PQLDPG
+321 PQLDPDS
-327 AKNMYLTI
+327 KNPYLTI

-341 IDLYNKTITKI
+341 VDLYNKTITKI
-352 EGVGYSN
+352 EGLGYSN
-359 PHACAVAKYGDKVV
+359 PHACAVAKYGNKVV
-373 FGVTNKTQSGFFSY
+373 YGLSNKTEHGFFSY
-387 DPATKKAEGPI
+387 DPATKKVEGPI

-406 FFYNY
+406 FFYSY
-411 GVK
+411 GAK

>member
-25 EQPKPQPGEG
+25 EQPKPQPDEG

-65 LTTNPVDNS
+65 LTNNPVDNS
-74 KGLPTGFGTAPIV
+74 KGLPTGFGTTPIV
-87 APSGSVY
+87 TPSGSVY

-103 RAVIVRYVP
+103 RAAIVRYVP

-137 VNAEKAYVS
+137 ANADKAYVS

-197 RDAKWM
+197 RDANWM

-254 NCIGSFGMN
+254 NCIGGFGMN

-311 KGKLYGYINA
+311 KGKLYAYINA
-321 PQLDPG
+321 PQLDPN
-327 AKNMYLTI
+327 AKNPYLTI

-387 DPATKKAEGPI
+387 DPVTKKAEGPI

>member
-1 MKLKHLC
+1 MKMKQLC

-14 AAFTACSDDNN
+14 AAMSACGDDNK
-25 EQPKPQPGEG
+25 EQPTPQPGEG
-35 VGKFEGIVF
+35 GKFEGIVF

-65 LTTNPVDNS
+65 LTANTIDNS
-74 KGLPTGFGTAPIV
+74 KGRPTGFGTTPII
-87 APSGSVY
+87 APSGNVY

-103 RAVIVRYVP
+103 RSAIVRYVP
-112 NAKGEL
+112 NANGEL
-118 VEKGKLQ
+118 VEKGKLELT
-125 ISAGAQACNVVE
+125 AGAQACNVVE

-213 IDTKTDEVKKHI
+213 IDTKTDAVKKHI
-225 TNTTLGLSTAT
+225 VNTTLGLSTAT

-263 PQLPGG
+263 PEFPGG
-269 IIRIKNGS
+269 IIRIKNG
-277 TDIDP
+277 TMEIDP
-282 DYSFKFNEVKV
+282 DYSFKFSEVKV
-293 EGLEGGYG
+293 SGLVGDYG
-301 TFLGTVCYMA
+301 KFLGTVCYMA
-311 KGKLYGYINA
+311 GGKLYAYINA
-321 PQLDPG
+321 PQLDPDS
-327 AKNMYLTI
+327 KNPYLTI

-341 IDLYNKTITKI
+341 VDLYNKTITKI
-352 EGVGYSN
+352 EGLGYSN
-359 PHACAVAKYGDKVV
+359 PHACAVAKYGNKVV
-373 FGVTNKTQSGFFSY
+373 YGLSNKTEHGFFSY
-387 DPATKKAEGPI
+387 DPATKKVEGPI

-406 FFYNY
+406 FFYSY
-411 GVK
+411 GAK

>member
-25 EQPKPQPGEG
+25 EQPKPQPDEG

-74 KGLPTGFGTAPIV
+74 KGLPTGFGTTPIV

-103 RAVIVRYVP
+103 RAAIVRYVP

-137 VNAEKAYVS
+137 ANAEKAYVS

-254 NCIGSFGMN
+254 NCIGGFGMN

-311 KGKLYGYINA
+311 KGKLYAYINA
-321 PQLDPG
+321 PQLDPN
-327 AKNMYLTI
+327 AKNPYLTI

-387 DPATKKAEGPI
+387 DPVTKKAEGPI

>member
-1 MKLKHLC
+1 
-8 MAIVAM
+8 M

-25 EQPKPQPGEG
+25 EQPKPQPDEG

-74 KGLPTGFGTAPIV
+74 KGLPTGFGTTPIV

-103 RAVIVRYVP
+103 RAAIVRYVP

-137 VNAEKAYVS
+137 ANAEKAYVS

-197 RDAKWM
+197 RDANWM

-254 NCIGSFGMN
+254 NCIGGFGMN

-311 KGKLYGYINA
+311 KGKLYAYINA
-321 PQLDPG
+321 PQLDPN
-327 AKNMYLTI
+327 AKNPYLTI

-387 DPATKKAEGPI
+387 DPVTKKAEGPI

>member
-25 EQPKPQPGEG
+25 EQPKPQPDEG

-65 LTTNPVDNS
+65 LTANTIDNS
-74 KGLPTGFGTAPIV
+74 KGRPTGFGTTPIV
-87 APSGSVY
+87 APSGNVY

-103 RAVIVRYVP
+103 RSAIVRYVP
-112 NAKGEL
+112 NANGEL
-118 VEKGKLQ
+118 VEKGKLELT
-125 ISAGAQACNVVE
+125 AGAQACNVVE

-203 PTKASAELVV
+203 PTKASAKLVV
-213 IDTKTDEVKKHI
+213 IDTKTDAVKKHI
-225 TNTTLGLSTAT
+225 VNTTLGLSMAT
-236 RPIDPKS
+236 RPIDPQS

-248 NKDIYV
+248 NKDIYI

-263 PQLPGG
+263 PEFPGG
-269 IIRIKNGS
+269 IVRIKNG
-277 TDIDP
+277 TMDIDP
-282 DYSFKFNEVKV
+282 DYLFKFSEVKV
-293 EGLEGGYG
+293 SGLVGDYG
-301 TFLGTVCYMA
+301 KFLGTVCYMA
-311 KGKLYGYINA
+311 GGKLYAYINA
-321 PQLDPG
+321 PQLDPDS
-327 AKNMYLTI
+327 KNPYLTI

-341 IDLYNKTITKI
+341 VDLYNKTITKI
-352 EGVGYSN
+352 EGLGYSN
-359 PHACAVAKYGDKVV
+359 PHACAVAKYGNKVV
-373 FGVTNKTQSGFFSY
+373 YGLSNKTEHGFFSY
-387 DPATKKAEGPI
+387 DPATKKVEGPI

-406 FFYNY
+406 FFYSY
-411 GVK
+411 GAK